1 LAFEEGLMEQKRK
14 CCDFCGR
21 PLTVRLIKD
30 GEIHYLCQWCGTYVK
45 IPLTR
50 EEKGR

>member
-1 LAFEEGLMEQKRK
+1 MEQKRK
-14 CCDFCGR
+14 CCEFCGR
-21 PLTVRLIKD
+21 PLKIRLIKD